1 MIIKTLKAK
10 KRIAMSFM
18 GRMYA
23 RIRHIQKI
31 SKLNVEAVQLAIKG
45 AMVCIYLDGV
55 LLVRAAK
62 EHVHSENWDI
72 TMTDKFS
79 ALMVSNGFSA

>member
-1 MIIKTLKAK
+1 MVTKTLKAK

-23 RIRHIQKI
+23 RVRHIQKI

-45 AMVCIYLDGV
+45 VVVSIYLDGV
-55 LLVRAAK
+55 LLVQATK
-62 EHVHSENWDI
+62 EHIRSENWDI
-72 TMTDKFS
+72 VMTDKFS
-79 ALMVSNGFSA
+79 ALMVSSGFSA